1 MIGLAGRSYG
11 VSTLQLLAAVMSGV
25 QPGATDHRDGSVA
38 AHAATGMS
46 CAGPADASTPYES
59 ATTTFRRP
67 DSPATGHIAMAA
79 NVLTLQPLD
88 ATRGF
93 TVTTAFV
100 PVPLVDPDAVGAE
113 DAIEPMLDFIRAASG
128 GRLLNMHL
136 PMAQSPLVLDQ
147 YAALRRAIG
156 TLATLDALLEVVRE
170 AAGGD
175 GTVSDITWSAA
186 TAAGWT
192 ATDLAETYGYLAFV
206 SYCDRFVRY
215 ARTEFDLAFAATA
228 R

>member
-1 MIGLAGRSYG
+1 
-11 VSTLQLLAAVMSGV
+11 
-25 QPGATDHRDGSVA
+25 
-38 AHAATGMS
+38 
-46 CAGPADASTPYES
+46 
-59 ATTTFRRP
+59 
-67 DSPATGHIAMAA
+67 MAA

-93 TVTTAFV
+93 TVTTAFILV
-100 PVPLVDPDAVGAE
+100 PPVDPDAVGAE

-136 PMAQSPLVLDQ
+136 QMAQSPLVLDQ
-147 YAALRRAIG
+147 YTALRRATG
-156 TLATLDALLEVVRE
+156 THATLDALPHAAVAVAASAAGQGEYTLAVNGMLAGRAGWTGEQVTAITDGRSSGDAKIDALLEVVRE

-175 GTVSDITWSAA
+175 GTVSAITWNAA

-192 ATDLAETYGYLAFV
+192 TTDLAETYGYLALV